1 MVRDGW
7 RYYGDNGLP
16 PSRLRAIAMALLV
29 AVGAAGLL
37 VLLVL
42 AVVETG

>member
-1 MVRDGW
+1 MMARDGW

-16 PSRLRAIAMALLV
+16 PSRLRAIAIALLGAVGV
-29 AVGAAGLL
+29 AVLL

-42 AVVETG
+42 AVVLA

>member
-16 PSRLRAIAMALLV
+16 PARLRAIAIALLGAVGV
-29 AVGAAGLL
+29 AVLL

-42 AVVETG
+42 AMVLA

>member
-16 PSRLRAIAMALLV
+16 PSRLRAIAIAVPGAVEV
-29 AVGAAGLL
+29 AVPL
-37 VLLVL
+37 VILVL